1 MSAKTDFETG
11 FEKEET
17 EMLVLMKQGCSGA
30 AVYQDMLKPSV
41 DFLASVDVKT
51 GICSKDAGRIEWII
65 KNDRERKGWGYDF
78 QQFGIYHVKVRKCI
92 PQKLKP
98 CQLEI
103 LNNRYMLVEIL
114 EEGIKN
120 VWLEELQKYYAQPV
134 TIENELGIFE
144 LDREFS
150 WFDGEVDKNGISI
163 FSYMETDEE
172 NGNTAETA
180 MRTAEDFFADF
191 EEQDKKYRLFAA
203 RQLTGLANDWLEE
216 DDSEDEPDEITKD
229 MFAERIEI
237 REITFCAGGELTLY
251 YSDDDMFGGHSI
263 EIMVNASGEPESANI
278 AG

>member
-1 MSAKTDFETG
+1 MSAKTDFEAG
-11 FEKEET
+11 FEQEET
-17 EMLVLMKQGCSGA
+17 EMLVLMKQGCGGA

-51 GICSKDAGRIEWII
+51 GTCSKDAGRIEWII
-65 KNDRERKGWGYDF
+65 KNDRERKCWGYDF
-78 QQFGIYHVKVRKCI
+78 KQFGIYHVKVRKCI

-98 CQLEI
+98 CQMEI

-150 WFDGEVDKNGISI
+150 WFEGEVDKKGICI
-163 FSYMETDEE
+163 LVYMETDEE

-180 MRTAEDFFADF
+180 MRTAKAFFADF

-203 RQLTGLANDWLEE
+203 GQLTGLANDWLEE
-216 DDSEDEPDEITKD
+216 DSSEDEPDEITKD

-237 REITFCAGGELTLY
+237 NEITFCSSGELTLY
-251 YSDDDMFGGHSI
+251 YGDDDMFWGHSI
-263 EIMVNASGEPESANI
+263 EITVNTSGEPESANM